1 MRPASLW
8 SRASFDIWEAPP
20 PIKIDLGSVMN
31 VQDNPNAWAV
41 EKFAIGQ
48 PVPRAEDPKLVQGQ
62 GRYTDD
68 VSLPN
73 QAYAVILR
81 SRHAHGVIRKIDTS
95 AAKAMPGVLAVY
107 TAADLDAV
115 GYAPLKTVM
124 PLKGRD
130 GNLMKVPTRYA
141 LATGKVRFVGDPI
154 ACVVAETVHQGKD
167 AAEAIDV
174 DIEPLPAV
182 TTPREAVKAGAPQL
196 YDDVPGN
203 VACDWHFGDTAKVEQ
218 AFKEAAHVVKMP
230 LRNTR
235 LVVNAMEPRGFVA
248 SYDKASGRFTVYT
261 GGQSAFGQK
270 MATAEVLK
278 VTPDKVHALLG
289 NVGGSFGMKAPVF
302 PEYVCVLHAAR
313 ELGRPVK
320 WIDERSSSFLS
331 DTHGRDHDQTIE
343 LALDKDG
350 KFLAV
355 RTTGYGNSG
364 AFVSMMGTMQPTITT
379 MKNTIGVYK
388 TPLIEQSTKLV
399 FTNTTP
405 VAPYRGAGRPE
416 GNYYMERLIDQAA
429 REMGIDRIELRKR
442 NHIKPKEIPY
452 KTPSDNVYDS
462 GDFPALLKRVLEL
475 ADYKGY
481 AKRKRESKKQGK
493 LRGIGVGSFLEV
505 TAPQAKELGGIRFE
519 ADGTV
524 TIITGTLD
532 FGQGHWTPFAQVL
545 ATKLG
550 VPFDKIRLLQG
561 DSDQLPLGG
570 GSGGSKSA
578 MMSGTAIAQGAE
590 KVIEQGKPI
599 AAFVLEAATG
609 DIEFHN
615 GRFVIAGTDRTLGIM
630 ELAAKLR
637 SGLKLPADIPQ
648 TLNVMHVSDGVPATY
663 PNGAHVAEVEIDPD
677 TGIVEVVKYVAV
689 NDFGTE
695 LNPLL
700 VQGQVHGGLVQGLG
714 QALMEHTVYNEDG
727 QLLTGSYMDY
737 AMPRAA
743 DAPSF
748 TTESQ
753 PSPATTN
760 PLGVKGCGEAG
771 CAGSLVS
778 INNAIADALA
788 DVGVK
793 HLDMPA
799 TPERVWQAI
808 QGAGGG
814 KH

>member
-8 SRASFDIWEAPP
+8 SPASFDIWKAPP
-20 PIKIDLGSVMN
+20 PVKSILGSVMN
-31 VQDNPNAWAV
+31 VQDNPNAFAV

-48 PVPRAEDPKLVQGQ
+48 PVPRGEDPKLVQGQ

-73 QAYAVILR
+73 QAFAVILR
-81 SRHAHGVIRKIDTS
+81 SRHAHGVIRRIDTS
-95 AAKAMPGVLAVY
+95 AAKGMPGVLAVY
-107 TAADLDAV
+107 TAADLAAV

-141 LATGKVRFVGDPI
+141 LATDKVRFVGDPI

-167 AAEAIDV
+167 AAQAIEV
-174 DIEPLPAV
+174 DIDPLPAV
-182 TTPREAVKAGAPQL
+182 ITPREAVKAGAPQL
-196 YDDVPGN
+196 YEDVPGN

-248 SYDKASGRFTVYT
+248 SYDKASSRFTVYT
-261 GGQSAFGQK
+261 GGQSTFGQK

-278 VTPDKVHALLG
+278 VTPDKVHAMLG

-313 ELGRPVK
+313 E
-320 WIDERSSSFLS
+320 
-331 DTHGRDHDQTIE
+331 
-343 LALDKDG
+343 
-350 KFLAV
+350 
-355 RTTGYGNSG
+355 
-364 AFVSMMGTMQPTITT
+364 
-379 MKNTIGVYK
+379 
-388 TPLIEQSTKLV
+388 
-399 FTNTTP
+399 
-405 VAPYRGAGRPE
+405 
-416 GNYYMERLIDQAA
+416 
-429 REMGIDRIELRKR
+429 MGIDRIELRRR

-462 GDFPALLKRVLEL
+462 GDFPAVLKRVMEL
-475 ADYKGY
+475 ADYKGFG
-481 AKRKRESKKQGK
+481 KRKRESRKRGK

-570 GSGGSKSA
+570 GTGGSKSA

-615 GRFVIAGTDRTLGIM
+615 GRFVIAGTDRAIGIM

-637 SGLKLPADIPQ
+637 GGLKLPPDIPQ

-700 VQGQVHGGLVQGLG
+700 VAGQVHGGLVQGLG
-714 QALMEHTVYNEDG
+714 QALMENTVYNEDG

-743 DAPSF
+743 DAPNF

-808 QGAGGG
+808 KGARVATQ
-814 KH
+814 